1 MKHAQPSLSFPG
13 LLLAL
18 LVASLGLASC
28 GASAGEAPRA
38 SQARIVILT
47 DEAGM
52 VAIKRLPPGAEILSL
67 TVPTKTALPDQ
78 VARVLSGAKAGAL
91 IVSPAAESTARAFTQ
106 ARQASPGTLLYAG
119 RVAGTGQAPEDTLL
133 LESAADLVAEIASP
147 AELPALT
154 AGLAELARRA
164 IPGKAKSDSL
174 EEFLA
179 ALRAAAPGRGWTG
192 SYAKDPDSGLKSRN
206 HVLVAPS
213 K

>member
-1 MKHAQPSLSFPG
+1 MKPLQPRLRIPG
-13 LLLAL
+13 LLAL
-18 LVASLGLASC
+18 LGILALCAC
-28 GASAGEAPRA
+28 GAGSGEAPRP
-38 SQARIVILT
+38 SQPRIVILT

-52 VAIKRLPPGAEILSL
+52 VAIKKLPPGAEILSL
-67 TVPTKTALPDQ
+67 TVPSKAALPDQ
-78 VARVLSGAKAGAL
+78 VARVLSGAKVGAL
-91 IVSPAAESTARAFTQ
+91 IVSPAAESAARAFTQ
-106 ARQASPGTLLYAG
+106 ARQASPESLLYAG
-119 RVAGTGQAPEDTLL
+119 RVASPGQGAEDALL
-133 LESAADLVAEIASP
+133 LESAADLVAEIPSA

-192 SYAKDPDSGLKSRN
+192 NYIKDPDSGLKARN
-206 HVLVAPS
+206 HVLVTPS